1 LVTGPAWTNL
11 LVLLGMVW
19 AIVSVSRLLSVPVQT
34 GGSAGDPPPKGW
46 AGWLRRPSRAAVW
59 GPQLLIGAGFWLS
72 RSTDTLWVLA
82 VVGTVAALCGYA
94 LRILGRSADPGAGID
109 PPALA
114 TVLATTVLVQLG
126 ALLAVRL
133 VVVPDPEV
141 TFGGG
146 ASEDAW
152 SAGWHALVQP
162 FLGVAVLLVLIRL
175 ATADTMVARFGPVRQ
190 IRQWCLRLVG
200 RADGG
205 SGAGRSVRRGLA
217 LAGTP
222 IGATLVVTP
231 FLLPLLGGGD
241 GSEPEGLTFLGIAT
255 PEFGKLLFLP
265 VLAIVV
271 ARDSHRFDGD
281 QGLRLLLGLTR
292 THHPANR
299 LGLARAVY
307 LTLRFALYPLALFTL
322 VALASGLRHDFGTL
336 VSVLAATIAVTWAA
350 TRHVVGQL
358 PDAGEGAFL
367 PRLGRQLRRTL
378 SAYRL
383 FLGAG
388 AALLL
393 VTAVVTLVFTD
404 YVHERAQV
412 WADPWV
418 YRWAA
423 GCVPPDA
430 APSTLMPHGVSLC
443 QRSLAADAE
452 SERAQVAIVLS
463 AVADGGVWGRGL
475 RDTASGT
482 VPAGSTDFIL
492 AVMWNKLG
500 GFVVLLSAVLT
511 ILLGAALRRT
521 VRAPVDQPGSGPTP
535 AKLFATG
542 LAAMV
547 VGQFLFVFAATVNL
561 VPHSGI
567 PAPLLSR
574 GGQSTL
580 AIVVG
585 VAAVLLLGRV
595 SGTPGTRDAP
605 WARAAR
611 PALPISVRRPWTGL
625 ATVVPVALCVL
636 AAVGVT
642 VNPYP
647 APLPVSQWLP
657 SSYDERRPPCPARGS
672 GRDGL
677 LSASPD
683 PATCSTDRIA
693 YNRTRIDV
701 RFGDQAGLLQRR
713 PSGQWK
719 LAGGGD
725 LGGLTIEDLAG
736 LLRVGSGDVGVVDQ
750 SYPRVVDGTAG
761 TDLSR
766 RLSPV
771 PEQAPVDGGLTLTIR
786 PRWQHVAATALRTAA
801 GPGIGPLAGAIVVI
815 DARTGEVLVNATA
828 PGERLT
834 PPTADTELAAGP
846 VGAFLDAHPYYAR
859 LGPGGT
865 LDGST
870 FDDSCRRQASAP
882 EQRRGCWEWSVQ
894 ASPPPAATGDPD
906 LRRWVEND
914 ARVEVP
920 SPAVNRALGQWYG
933 LGSTFKVVI
942 AAAYLRAGGTARDL
956 IDAPDVLPL
965 APGVVIHNAS
975 GGRCPGTD
983 VDGRITLTRAL
994 AVSCNTAF
1002 VGLARRIGWPRI
1014 AEQARLFGFHVG
1026 PCDGARP
1033 WLTNEL
1039 TGAVGSC
1046 VPADADDVAI
1056 GNDALGGQDV
1066 QGTPLQLATVM
1077 AAVANQGRAVQPTLV
1092 SAVRVP
1098 GTGRLLPTPPGT
1110 VRTALPPDADA
1121 QLVEALSRTAV
1132 DGTAAGLRDA
1142 VGTQLWIKTGTHEVV
1157 PAGKPLPAGQFVR
1170 QDAWVTGFLD
1180 GRDGPMAFAVVV
1192 ETRDER
1198 TGAKQARFLAET
1210 IAKMIR
1216 GVL

>member
-1 LVTGPAWTNL
+1 
-11 LVLLGMVW
+11 
-19 AIVSVSRLLSVPVQT
+19 VSWLSQ
-34 GGSAGDPPPKGW
+34 
-46 AGWLRRPSRAAVW
+46 PSRAAVW

-94 LRILGRSADPGAGID
+94 LRILGRPTDPRGGID

-114 TVLATTVLVQLG
+114 TILATTVLVQLG
-126 ALLAVRL
+126 ALLTVRL

-146 ASEDAW
+146 VSVDAW
-152 SAGWHALVQP
+152 TAGWHALVQP
-162 FLGVAVLLVLIRL
+162 LLGVAGLLVLIRL
-175 ATADTMVARFGPVRQ
+175 VTADTVAVRFAPVRR
-190 IRQWCLRLVG
+190 IRQWCLRLAG
-200 RADGG
+200 RAESVSGG
-205 SGAGRSVRRGLA
+205 GRSVRGGSA
-217 LAGTP
+217 FAGTL
-222 IGATLVVTP
+222 IGAVLVVTP

-241 GSEPEGLTFLGIAT
+241 DSEPAGLTFLGIAT

-265 VLAIVV
+265 ALAIVV

-281 QGLRLLLGLTR
+281 QSLRLLLGLTR
-292 THHPANR
+292 SHQPVNR

-322 VALASGLRHDFGTL
+322 VAFASGLRHDFGTL
-336 VSVLAATIAVTWAA
+336 VSVLAATIAVTWAT
-350 TRHVVGQL
+350 TRHIVGQL

-430 APSTLMPHGVSLC
+430 PPPALMPHGVSLC

-521 VRAPVDQPGSGPTP
+521 IRAPVDRPGSGPTP
-535 AKLFATG
+535 ANLFATG
-542 LAAMV
+542 FAAMV

-561 VPHSGI
+561 LPHSGI
-567 PAPLLSR
+567 PAPLVSR

-580 AIVVG
+580 AILLG
-585 VAAVLLLGRV
+585 VAAVLVLGEV
-595 SGTPGTRDAP
+595 SRTPGSRDDRWVRTTRP
-605 WARAAR
+605 V
-611 PALPISVRRPWTGL
+611 LPISARRPWTGL
-625 ATVVPVALCVL
+625 ATVVPVVLCLL
-636 AAVGVT
+636 ATVAIT

-647 APLPVSQWLP
+647 APIPATQWLP
-657 SSYDERRPPCPARGS
+657 TSYAEDRPSCPARGL

-677 LSASPD
+677 LAAPPD

-693 YNRTRIDV
+693 YNRTHIDV
-701 RFGDQAGLLQRR
+701 RFGDRAGLLQRR
-713 PSGQWK
+713 PSGQWE
-719 LAGGGD
+719 LAGGD
-725 LGGLTIEDLAG
+725 LGALTIDDLAG
-736 LLRVGSGDVGVVDQ
+736 LLRIGQGDVGVIDQ
-750 SYPRVVDGTAG
+750 SYPQVVDGTAG
-761 TDLSR
+761 TSLGQ

-771 PEQAPVDGGLTLTIR
+771 ADRAHIDGGLTLTLR
-786 PRWQHVAATALRTAA
+786 PAWQHVAAAALRTTA
-801 GPGIGPLAGAIVVI
+801 GTGVGPLAGAIVVI
-815 DARTGEVLVNATA
+815 NARTGEVLVNATA
-828 PGERLT
+828 PGEKLT
-834 PPTADTELAAGP
+834 PPAADTDLTAGP
-846 VGAFLDAHPYYAR
+846 AGDFLDAHPYYAR
-859 LGPGGT
+859 PGPGGT

-870 FDDSCRRQASAP
+870 LDDACLRQASST
-882 EQRRGCWEWSVQ
+882 EQRRGCWKWSVQ
-894 ASPPPAATGDPD
+894 AIPSPAATTDPD

-914 ARVEVP
+914 PRVDVP

-942 AAAYLRAGGTARDL
+942 AAAYLRSGGTAQDL
-956 IDAPDVLPL
+956 IDAPDVVRL
-965 APGVVIHNAS
+965 APGVVIHNAG
-975 GGRCPGTD
+975 GGRCRGTD
-983 VDGRITLTRAL
+983 DEGEITLTQAL

-1002 VGLARRIGWPRI
+1002 VALARRLGWPRI

-1026 PCDGARP
+1026 PCQDARP
-1033 WLTNEL
+1033 WLTNQL
-1039 TGAVGSC
+1039 TGAVASC
-1046 VPADADDVAI
+1046 VPGDADSVAI

-1066 QGTPLQLATVM
+1066 QGTPLQMATVM

-1098 GTGRLLPTPPGT
+1098 GTGKLVPTPPGT
-1110 VRTALPPDADA
+1110 VQTALPPDADA
-1121 QLVEALSRTAV
+1121 QLTEALSRTAV
-1132 DGTAAGLRDA
+1132 DGTAAGLQDA
-1142 VGTQLWIKTGTHEVV
+1142 VGTRLWVKTGTHEVV
-1157 PAGKPLPAGQFVR
+1157 PAGTALPPHQFIR
-1170 QDAWVTGFLD
+1170 QEAWVTGFLTS
-1180 GRDGPMAFAVVV
+1180 RDGPMAFAVVV

-1198 TGAKQARFLAET
+1198 TGAKQARFLAQT
-1210 IAKMIR
+1210 ICTAIR
-1216 GVL
+1216 GEL